1 MYDMLKKLE
10 HMMHC
15 IDYIQRERG
24 GVFNPHTDYFI
35 IECVILPP
43 QRSKQTQK
51 IIKKKKKN
59 NPNKIKITF
68 YSTRAS

>member
-24 GVFNPHTDYFI
+24 GVFNPHTDYFFDEPYLRI
-35 IECVILPP
+35 
-43 QRSKQTQK
+43 R
-51 IIKKKKKN
+51 
-59 NPNKIKITF
+59 
-68 YSTRAS
+68 